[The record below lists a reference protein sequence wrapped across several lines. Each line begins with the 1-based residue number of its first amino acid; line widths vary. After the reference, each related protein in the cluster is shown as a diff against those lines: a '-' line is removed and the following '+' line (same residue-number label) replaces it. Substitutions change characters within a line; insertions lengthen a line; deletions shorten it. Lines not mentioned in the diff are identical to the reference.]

1 MGTFNQIA
9 FVRDEIA
16 KIPGISS
23 TPAGGVG
30 SFLGRVGQAGMLALR
45 EKEILVF
52 ALLQWLVIALA
63 YLLWVQMLDWIPEE
77 VWRSAAE
84 SDKGSVADLVLLAWS
99 FFCVGVAA
107 YPLGILS
114 GCMGAAHFLHR
125 QGRESTVADC
135 MQLVLPQSWP
145 LWAFHWID
153 GWITVNQIL
162 KRLPRKNDRRSAAQ
176 KAASEALYY
185 AWKLGISGILP
196 SIVSGNGLLT
206 SGRQSVVFVKD
217 NLGEVARLR
226 AGYSA
231 LCWIVGIAAYA
242 GAILMFMRLD
252 LVPRGEAVYQHVYTI
267 YFWAAVPLLLAT
279 GVVLMLLRPVYV
291 LALCDLYSDH
301 LQRRGETVTLPEP
314 VPAGVG
320 AFFVFSAL
328 CFLLA
333 VVFLFRHELGVMD
346 LLAVPYGR

>member
-23 TPAGGVG
+23 TPSGGVG
-30 SFLGRVGQAGMLALR
+30 RFLGRVGQAGMLALR

-84 SDKGSVADLVLLAWS
+84 SDKGSVADLVLLA
-99 FFCVGVAA
+99 
-107 YPLGILS
+107 
-114 GCMGAAHFLHR
+114 
-125 QGRESTVADC
+125 
-135 MQLVLPQSWP
+135 
-145 LWAFHWID
+145 
-153 GWITVNQIL
+153 
-162 KRLPRKNDRRSAAQ
+162 
-176 KAASEALYY
+176 
-185 AWKLGISGILP
+185 
-196 SIVSGNGLLT
+196 
-206 SGRQSVVFVKD
+206 
-217 NLGEVARLR
+217 
-226 AGYSA
+226 
-231 LCWIVGIAAYA
+231 
-242 GAILMFMRLD
+242 
-252 LVPRGEAVYQHVYTI
+252 
-267 YFWAAVPLLLAT
+267 T

-314 VPAGVG
+314 VPVGVG
-320 AFFVFSAL
+320 AFFVFSGL

>member
-23 TPAGGVG
+23 TPSGGVG
-30 SFLGRVGQAGMLALR
+30 RFLGRVGQAGMLALR
-45 EKEILVF
+45 EKKILVF
-52 ALLQWLVIALA
+52 ALLQWLVIA
-63 YLLWVQMLDWIPEE
+63 
-77 VWRSAAE
+77 
-84 SDKGSVADLVLLAWS
+84 LAWS

-185 AWKLGISGILP
+185 AWKLGISGVLP

-242 GAILMFMRLD
+242 GAM
-252 LVPRGEAVYQHVYTI
+252 
-267 YFWAAVPLLLAT
+267 
-279 GVVLMLLRPVYV
+279 RPVFR
-291 LALCDLYSDH
+291 S
-301 LQRRGETVTLPEP
+301 
-314 VPAGVG
+314 
-320 AFFVFSAL
+320 SA
-328 CFLLA
+328 A
-333 VVFLFRHELGVMD
+333 PR
-346 LLAVPYGR
+346 